1 MKSRPRPGQD
11 AKIRFVVEAKHII
24 DFAEE
29 GMPAVLATPW
39 LIWFMEHTAREA
51 MLPHLE
57 PTESTVGILVDIEHL
72 APTPLGQAV
81 NCRAQVLR
89 SEGSQFLFKL
99 EAFDDQEKIANGLH
113 KLNVIDKARF
123 AGRVARKTKPDYTQA
138 MLAKIH
144 CAAVQGIA
152 AHAVEVEVN
161 DGYGETLVVI
171 VGLPDAAVR
180 ESRDRVTTALTNS
193 GFKMPLGRITINLAP
208 ADIRKEGPSFD
219 LSIGVG
225 MLAASEQLQS
235 NQLERIMMVGE
246 LALTGA
252 VRRVKGV
259 LPIALKA
266 RAIGM
271 HGIMVPSDN
280 AAEAAV
286 VDGLNV
292 YPVANLREA
301 AAFLEGRETIEPK
314 QIDLEKLFAARD
326 IDVPDFAEVKGQESV
341 KRALEIAAAGGHNV
355 LMIGPPGTGKSMLAK
370 RLPGILPP
378 LMLEEALEVT
388 RVHSIVGQLKPGE
401 ALVTQRPFRKP
412 HHTVSD
418 AGLLGGNINPTPGE
432 ISLAHNGVL
441 FLDEL
446 PEFKRNVLETLRQPL
461 EEGNVTISRAAGS
474 MTFPSAFMLV
484 AAMNPT
490 PDGKMPGESSSSPR
504 EIQNYLGRISGPLL
518 DRIDLHAEV
527 PQVRFQEITANRD
540 GEPSASIRDRV
551 ITARQLQEHRFE
563 GRVRVTCNARM
574 QARDIKQYCQLADEP
589 KNLLRMAMDELNL
602 SARAYDRIL
611 KVSRTIADLAGADAI
626 NSEHLSET
634 LQYRTLDRQLWG

>member
-1 MKSRPRPGQD
+1 
-11 AKIRFVVEAKHII
+11 
-24 DFAEE
+24 
-29 GMPAVLATPW
+29 
-39 LIWFMEHTAREA
+39 
-51 MLPHLE
+51 
-57 PTESTVGILVDIEHL
+57 
-72 APTPLGQAV
+72 
-81 NCRAQVLR
+81 
-89 SEGSQFLFKL
+89 
-99 EAFDDQEKIANGLH
+99 
-113 KLNVIDKARF
+113 
-123 AGRVARKTKPDYTQA
+123 

-219 LSIGVG
+219 LSIGIG
-225 MLAASEQLQS
+225 MLAASEQLES
-235 NQLERIMMVGE
+235 SQLERIMMVGE

-301 AAFLEGRETIEPK
+301 AAFLEGREKIEPK
-314 QIDLEKLFAARD
+314 QVDLEKLFAARD

-388 RVHSIVGQLKPGE
+388 RVHSIVGHLEPGE

-446 PEFKRNVLETLRQPL
+446 PEFKRNVLETMRQPL
-461 EEGNVTISRAAGS
+461 EEGSVTISRAAGS

-518 DRIDLHAEV
+518 DRIDLHVEV
-527 PQVRFQEITANRD
+527 PQVKFQEITANRD

-551 ITARQLQEHRFE
+551 IAARQLQEQRFD
-563 GRVRVTCNARM
+563 GRARVTCNARM

-589 KNLLRMAMDELNL
+589 KNLLQMAMNELNL

-611 KVSRTIADLAGADAI
+611 KVSRTIADLSDSDSI